1 MNSTT
6 IAVSMETKEMLRHFG
21 SKGESYDDILKRLIA
36 SSSWKELDKRWN
48 KILAEDEFIPLED
61 L

>member
-1 MNSTT
+1 
-6 IAVSMETKEMLRHFG
+6 METKELLQHFG
-21 SKGESYDDILKRLIA
+21 SKGESYDDILRRLIA